1 MDIKNS
7 TVKKHIVLIGMP
19 GVGKSTIGVVLAKET
34 GRAFI
39 DTDLLIQNREKRL
52 LSEIISEEG
61 VEGFLKIE
69 DDVCSHVESDA
80 AAVIATGGS
89 VVYGENAMRHLKEV
103 GTVVYLRLSLKNLT
117 ERLGDLAMRGVVLRP
132 GQTLGTLYDER
143 TPLYE
148 RYADIIVDEDGSNLE
163 GTLRKVRHTLNEKT
177 MTV

>member
-1 MDIKNS
+1 MDMNC
-7 TVKKHIVLIGMP
+7 TAKKHIVLIGMP
-19 GVGKSTIGVVLAKET
+19 GVGKSTIGVVLAKAT

-69 DDVCSHVESDA
+69 DDVCTHVESDV

-89 VVYGENAMRHLKEV
+89 VIYGGNAMKHLKEV
-103 GTVVYLRLSLKNLT
+103 GTVVYLRLSLENLT

-148 RYADIIVDEDGSNLE
+148 RYADIIVDEDGSDLE
-163 GTLRKVRHTLNEKT
+163 GTLRKVRQALNEQT